1 MKLLTQWEKRLKIR
15 QNKIEELEKANAELS
30 KVRKDKGIFSGKL
43 DEKQLWS
50 EIKDL
55 LKENDD
61 LRAFANEA
69 NSELEYGKQ
78 RENKLMYFL
87 FLLQQ
92 KDYPVFDVF
101 EKYIKDLDTQRFS
114 TELDEDY
121 KHIYIQQM
129 RKLKELG
136 FLEREWYKSDRG
148 KKVKGI
154 ENSSDYSLQD
164 N

>member
-1 MKLLTQWEKRLKIR
+1 MILLALWNKDADDRAKKIDD
-15 QNKIEELEKANAELS
+15 LEKANNELG
-30 KVRKDKGIFSGKL
+30 KNRKDKGIFSGKL

-61 LRAFANEA
+61 LRSFANEA
-69 NSELEYGKQ
+69 NNELEYGKQ

-101 EKYIKDLDTQRFS
+101 EKI
-114 TELDEDY
+114 
-121 KHIYIQQM
+121 H
-129 RKLKELG
+129 
-136 FLEREWYKSDRG
+136 
-148 KKVKGI
+148 
-154 ENSSDYSLQD
+154 
-164 N
+164 